1 MSSPAG
7 LSGAKGVVGVPV
19 PGFVLVVHDEQVLN
33 VGLGYGVLGSCRSP
47 LPDRCSG
54 FFLVTVGAVSLTA
67 VFLGMVLWSAAA
79 ACLLHR
85 MAAGIQCRRRCC
97 RRLLVLLAI
106 FLVRC
111 PSNRLRWSG
120 SSLGSLML
128 GCLASSILSVWGS
141 LGGWWSSAVIKT
153 AGSLAQLDNLL
164 SRLHIGFQHQVPLKK

>member
-19 PGFVLVVHDEQVLN
+19 PGFVVVVQDEQVLN

-54 FFLVTVGAVSLTA
+54 LFLVTIGAVSLPA

-85 MAAGIQCRRRCC
+85 MAAGIQCCRRCC
-97 RRLLVLLAI
+97 RRFGHTLKCSIATKKEALL
-106 FLVRC
+106 
-111 PSNRLRWSG
+111 
-120 SSLGSLML
+120 
-128 GCLASSILSVWGS
+128 
-141 LGGWWSSAVIKT
+141 
-153 AGSLAQLDNLL
+153 
-164 SRLHIGFQHQVPLKK
+164 HQDPQE